1 MFVGLRKQEK
11 ANNEELET
19 RNVYN
24 FGEKEYTH
32 VLPLFVAYRDLF
44 KKLIS
49 KNIFYNENYFWIK
62 NNF

>member
-32 VLPLFVAYRDLF
+32 VLQLFVAYRDLF
-44 KKLIS
+44 KIRKL
-49 KNIFYNENYFWIK
+49 FLD
-62 NNF
+62 